1 MCCVPNSGNRIGD
14 RDGAANH
21 APRAAADAVPGACRG
36 PDRIVRSRQQQCSG
50 QAARLAPDGTAAA
63 LPNSGRRLFRIPSRV
78 GDINVGDPFNAPPT
92 SGRRLSRAGWAATT
106 PSRLAERDQRNPAN
120 AAGRHHLGTAFERSR
135 LPTHYF
141 LPIVSCSLL
150 LADCRPA
157 DIRFHRQ
164 FIWMTCPLPDRHT
177 NRVAHPRIRER
188 RSPCSSAP
196 AFARAADVVVRAVAA
211 HPTGWS
217 GFLMP
222 K

>member
-1 MCCVPNSGNRIGD
+1 MPIPNMCCVPNSGNRIGD

-135 LPTHYF
+135 LPTHCF
-141 LPIVSCSLL
+141 LLIISCRLSPGGYPFPPTVHVDDMS
-150 LADCRPA
+150 ATGSS
-157 DIRFHRQ
+157 H
-164 FIWMTCPLPDRHT
+164 
-177 NRVAHPRIRER
+177 ESS
-188 RSPCSSAP
+188 RSPTNTRKEVTM
-196 AFARAADVVVRAVAA
+196 FFG
-211 HPTGWS
+211 TGVCK
-217 GFLMP
+217 GG
-222 K
+222 